1 MCFVIVNFTDVDRHL
16 NIYASVQAF
25 EIPHVFFY
33 LLERYNFLFN
43 GALIK
48 PGWVLTVA
56 NILQV
61 KKGAKPIKP
70 HKLRVVLGTFNFRNF
85 FQKLQAMKFI
95 KTFLLQNNKNN
106 NNNNKLQ
113 SKWYLGCERFW
124 AMVFFFSTFRLPQT
138 LCSSYSTIYFFYIG
152 EFNRNK
158 LDGTETPIRVKRIVI
173 HPGYDRYSMAHNI
186 ALLELENPVK
196 LNDHI
201 RMVSWRVV
209 AIISRSFLLLLLGLT
224 RILGM
229 GKAQN

>member
-1 MCFVIVNFTDVDRHL
+1 MCFVIVNFTDVDQHL

-61 KKGAKPIKP
+61 KKGVKPIKP

-106 NNNNKLQ
+106 NNNDKLQ

-124 AMVFFFSTFRLPQT
+124 AMVFFSVHLGYHKPFVQVTRL
-138 LCSSYSTIYFFYIG
+138 SIFFI
-152 EFNRNK
+152 
-158 LDGTETPIRVKRIVI
+158 
-173 HPGYDRYSMAHNI
+173 
-186 ALLELENPVK
+186 
-196 LNDHI
+196 
-201 RMVSWRVV
+201 
-209 AIISRSFLLLLLGLT
+209 
-224 RILGM
+224 
-229 GKAQN
+229 